1 MMAANRGGRSDARE
15 RMTGRLTTK
24 FGNIY
29 FLSGKKGEISQHAP
43 EVVANLMVPIWK
55 LGDQGPSLG
64 SAASD

>member
-1 MMAANRGGRSDARE
+1 MAANRGSRSEARE
-15 RMTGRLTTK
+15 RMAERLTTK

-29 FLSGKKGEISQHAP
+29 FLSGEKAEISQHDP
-43 EVVANLMVPIWK
+43 GVVANLVVSIWK